1 MTRRNQ
7 YLAILCIAVLS
18 GCTANT
24 PPTSNPPPSAAPST
38 NANPTPPATPQEI
51 VVSPIDAAGLEAAIA
66 KHQGK
71 VVLVDYW
78 ATWCVPCLKAF
89 PHTVALSRK
98 YGDKPFV
105 AISVTVN
112 SADELED
119 AKKFLAEK
127 DARFEHFIGSYPST
141 EESLA
146 GFGLEEGSVPEL
158 RLYDQ
163 TGKLHA
169 TWKKFDEAEVETKIQ
184 ELLAAP

>member
-7 YLAILCIAVLS
+7 SLAVLCLAVLA
-18 GCTANT
+18 GCTQTTSPAPNPNT
-24 PPTSNPPPSAAPST
+24 NGNPAVNSS
-38 NANPTPPATPQEI
+38 PTPPATQE
-51 VVSPIDAAGLEAAIA
+51 VVVTPVDAAGLEAAIA

-78 ATWCVPCLKAF
+78 ATWCVPCIKAF

-105 AISVTVN
+105 AMSVTVN
-112 SADELED
+112 SADELDDVKEFLSKHD
-119 AKKFLAEK
+119 AK
-127 DARFEHFIGSYPST
+127 FEHFIGSYPST

-146 GFGLEEGSVPEL
+146 GFGLEEASVPEL

-163 TGKLHA
+163 AGKLQA
-169 TWKKFDEAEVETKIQ
+169 TWKKFDEADVETKIQ
-184 ELLAAP
+184 ELLAPAP